1 MIQNQYLKQK
11 QNTSLHIYQLV
22 IIYTHKLSEK
32 ENISFVVAQK
42 KTSNIPRD
50 KPNQMNKRPIH

>member
-22 IIYTHKLSEK
+22 IIYIHKLSEK
-32 ENISFVVAQK
+32 ENISFAVAQK
-42 KTSNIPRD
+42 T
-50 KPNQMNKRPIH
+50 Q